1 MRIHMAC
8 KWSQCHVNLQ
18 LFCII
23 FSLEITTQS
32 AWIAIFT
39 FAEWC
44 SNKNGLTKPYMS
56 WHLKIAC
63 LHCVTWWSSTVV
75 VPSMFCP
82 WSTDLLVFNTKSNY
96 LFCHDNSKFKLYQ
109 LTNISLWSDLWLWVS
124 MEASEL
130 GKDKVFKRDFDCIMF
145 WRYRS
150 II

>member
-8 KWSQCHVNLQ
+8 KWRAPCKFTTLLHNF
-18 LFCII
+18 LFGNNYTII
-23 FSLEITTQS
+23 

-44 SNKNGLTKPYMS
+44 SNKNGLTKPYVS

-75 VPSMFCP
+75 VPGMFCP

-96 LFCHDNSKFKLYQ
+96 LFCHDNSKVKLYQ

-130 GKDKVFKRDFDCIMF
+130 GKDQVFKRDFDCIMF